1 MIELVEY
8 LVSSLVPDGDYT
20 VEQRDANNANDIVIT
35 IAKKDI
41 GKIIGKQGRI
51 AKAIRTLVKS
61 ASSKSNVRYNVVIE
75 EKMKSELTIGKVLK
89 PRGLKGE
96 IKIEIYSSDSA
107 RFSRLKKSKSTR
119 LNTTSNTSR
128 PKGTWDISR
137 FWA

>member
-51 AKAIRTLVKS
+51 AKAIR
-61 ASSKSNVRYNVVIE
+61 VVMRAAATRND
-75 EKMKSELTIGKVLK
+75 EKISV
-89 PRGLKGE
+89 E
-96 IKIEIYSSDSA
+96 ID
-107 RFSRLKKSKSTR
+107 
-119 LNTTSNTSR
+119 
-128 PKGTWDISR
+128 
-137 FWA
+137 

>member
-20 VEQRDANNANDIVIT
+20 VEQRDGNNANDIVNKKT
-35 IAKKDI
+35 KKDI

-75 EKMKSELTIGKVLK
+75 EKD
-89 PRGLKGE
+89 E
-96 IKIEIYSSDSA
+96 I
-107 RFSRLKKSKSTR
+107 
-119 LNTTSNTSR
+119 
-128 PKGTWDISR
+128 
-137 FWA
+137 

>member
-8 LVSSLVPDGDYT
+8 LVFSLVPDGDYT
-20 VEQRDANNANDIVIT
+20 VEQRDGNNANDIVIT

-75 EKMKSELTIGKVLK
+75 EKD
-89 PRGLKGE
+89 E
-96 IKIEIYSSDSA
+96 I
-107 RFSRLKKSKSTR
+107 
-119 LNTTSNTSR
+119 
-128 PKGTWDISR
+128 
-137 FWA
+137 

>member
-20 VEQRDANNANDIVIT
+20 VEQRDGNNANDIVIT

-61 ASSKSNVRYNVVIE
+61 ASSKSNVKYNVVIE
-75 EKMKSELTIGKVLK
+75 EKD
-89 PRGLKGE
+89 E
-96 IKIEIYSSDSA
+96 I
-107 RFSRLKKSKSTR
+107 
-119 LNTTSNTSR
+119 
-128 PKGTWDISR
+128 
-137 FWA
+137 

>member
-20 VEQRDANNANDIVIT
+20 VEQRDVNNANDIVIT

-61 ASSKSNVRYNVVIE
+61 ASAKSNVRYNVVIE
-75 EKMKSELTIGKVLK
+75 EKD
-89 PRGLKGE
+89 E
-96 IKIEIYSSDSA
+96 I
-107 RFSRLKKSKSTR
+107 
-119 LNTTSNTSR
+119 
-128 PKGTWDISR
+128 
-137 FWA
+137 